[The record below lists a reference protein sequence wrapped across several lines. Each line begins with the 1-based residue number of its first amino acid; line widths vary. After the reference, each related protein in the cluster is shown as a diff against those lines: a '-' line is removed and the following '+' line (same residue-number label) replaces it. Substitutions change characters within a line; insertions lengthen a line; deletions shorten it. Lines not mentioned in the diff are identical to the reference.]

1 MLTKDEINKAKEL
14 LTKQTGAIGSEY
26 HLGTYLLECSKL
38 VPKLL
43 DTVER
48 QAEAIEVFNE
58 ISFYTSCSACEEN
71 HMIKQEANTI
81 LEGKEWITSKCFW
94 KIIA

>member
-48 QAEAIEVFNE
+48 QAEAIDLFINLTCRDENCYRDYVC
-58 ISFYTSCSACEEN
+58 SLCSA
-71 HMIKQEANTI
+71 QEKVEKI
-81 LEGKEWITSKCFW
+81 LGEVSE
-94 KIIA
+94 